1 MSIKTQEAT
10 MKQLGALLSKELSVV
25 FGDRN
30 PGLDGAKQ
38 VFLRKG
44 ASFLRGLAKNLG
56 FTESCVS
63 VNTGGIAVSGSVY
76 LRGMWGEGNGLY
88 IEISQ
93 MSIMDACVMYRTIS
107 DIEGKKN
114 GANQFLNV
122 ATLLGG
128 NYNALL
134 QTFRAYRNPREK
146 RKQAA

>member
-30 PGLDGAKQ
+30 PGLDVAKQ

-44 ASFLRGLAKNLG
+44 ASFLRGLAKSLG

-63 VNTGGIAVSGSVY
+63 VNTGGIAVSGAVY

-93 MSIMDACVMYRTIS
+93 MSIVDACVMYRTIS

-134 QTFRAYRNPREK
+134 QTFRAFRQIPK
-146 RKQAA
+146 ARKTAA